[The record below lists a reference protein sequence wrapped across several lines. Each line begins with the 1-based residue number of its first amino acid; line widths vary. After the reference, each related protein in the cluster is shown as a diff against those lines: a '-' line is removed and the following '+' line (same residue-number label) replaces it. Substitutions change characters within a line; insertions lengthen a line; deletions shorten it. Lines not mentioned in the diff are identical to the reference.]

1 MKTYTLS
8 EYAKLLDVS
17 RQAVHKRTKTDLK
30 QFVVRTGKQILLQ
43 FPDDVDLVNLV
54 NPVNR
59 EVVNPVNVS
68 STTVNHV
75 NDGEVDKLTQ
85 DKNAELSLKDETI
98 GNPNEPAVNQAV
110 NQSGLTQEVDRLTK
124 DKAELTDKVDKLTQ
138 EVDRL
143 TTRAENLEGR
153 LQDKESH
160 ISTLNDMISRL
171 QRDLEDERAAHKA
184 DRERDAAALA
194 QAQERQHEAHVLL
207 LQEQT
212 KHKPFRLLLAEKA
225 ASFTNVFRRSGK
237 NEEDPSD
244 QT

>member
-1 MKTYTLS
+1 MKTYALS

-43 FPDDVDLVNLV
+43 FPDDVDPV

-59 EVVNPVNVS
+59 GAVNPVNAS
-68 STTVNHV
+68 STIVNPV

-85 DKNAELSLKDETI
+85 EKNAEASSKKEAI
-98 GNPNEPAVNQAV
+98 GELTGPVINRAV
-110 NQSGLTQEVDRLTK
+110 NQSELTQEVDRLTNE
-124 DKAELTDKVDKLTQ
+124 KAELTNKVDKLTQ

-143 TTRAENLEGR
+143 TTRTESLEGR

-160 ISTLNDMISRL
+160 ISTLNDVIGRL
-171 QRDLEDERAAHKA
+171 QKDLEEERAAHKA
-184 DRERDAAALA
+184 DRERDAVALA

-225 ASFTNVFRRSGK
+225 ASFTNVFRRSGQK
-237 NEEDPSD
+237 GEDPSD

>member
-110 NQSGLTQEVDRLTK
+110 NQSGLTQEVDRLT
-124 DKAELTDKVDKLTQ
+124 
-138 EVDRL
+138 
-143 TTRAENLEGR
+143 TRAENLEGR

-171 QRDLEDERAAHKA
+171 HRDLEDERAAHKA